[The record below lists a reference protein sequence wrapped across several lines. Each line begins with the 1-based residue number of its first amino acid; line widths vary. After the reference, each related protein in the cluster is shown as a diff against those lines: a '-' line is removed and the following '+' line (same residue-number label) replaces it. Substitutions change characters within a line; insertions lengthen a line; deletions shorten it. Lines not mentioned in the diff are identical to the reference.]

1 MKYAVKKY
9 KSKRNRNARTIVSRH
24 VPFPFPQ
31 RNRVT
36 LPAKV
41 GVGMSLVTNL
51 KTSFFA
57 NVTATAGT
65 GVFTGFLKP
74 GSAFDPTGD
83 LASIQPV
90 GFDQFAAIFSRYKV
104 NKAYVTITILGNV
117 SANNSLSNNWVGAAY
132 PAVDSTAAALYQ
144 NAASQAYSKIYQG
157 CFAQNFNTTVGTGSG
172 GPSVCT
178 RKHVI
183 DNETVVGASGDTFD
197 VGALVTADPT
207 ALQYAVLPIFLQ
219 GNGVGAHTWTIQ
231 VNMIQNITFSQRKN
245 VVDA

>member
-1 MKYAVKKY
+1 MMKKY
-9 KSKRNRNARTIVSRH
+9 GAKKRTYKRKPQVVTRH
-24 VPFPFPQ
+24 AAFPFPQ
-31 RNRVT
+31 RNRLT

-57 NVTATAGT
+57 NVTGVAGT

-74 GSAFDPTGD
+74 GSAFDPCGD
-83 LASIQPV
+83 LAAIQPV
-90 GFDQFAAIFSRYKV
+90 GFDQFAAIFNRYKV
-104 NKAYVTITILGNV
+104 NKAYITIQITGVTSGGNQT
-117 SANNSLSNNWVGAAY
+117 AWVGSSY

-144 NAASQAYSKIYQG
+144 NAASQAYSKLYHGTFSNSTGGQG
-157 CFAQNFNTTVGTGSG
+157 GDAS
-172 GPSVCT
+172 CT

-183 DNETVVGASGDTFD
+183 DNETIVGASGDTFD

-207 ALQYAVLPIFLQ
+207 TLQYAVLPIFLQ
-219 GNGVGAHTWTIQ
+219 ANVATATAPTWCIQ
-231 VNMIQNITFSQRKN
+231 VNMIQNVTFSQRKN

>member
-9 KSKRNRNARTIVSRH
+9 KSKRNRNARSTVSRH
-24 VPFPFPQ
+24 LPFPFPQ

-57 NVTATAGT
+57 NVTAAAGT
-65 GVFTGFLKP
+65 GVYTGFLKP

-83 LASIQPV
+83 LAAIQPV
-90 GFDQFAAIFSRYKV
+90 GFDQFAAIFNRYKV
-104 NKAYVTITILGNV
+104 NKAWVTVTISGGQ
-117 SANNSLSNNWVGAAY
+117 SLNGVHNWVAASY
-132 PAVDSTAAALYQ
+132 PSVDSTAAALYQ
-144 NAASQAYSKIYQG
+144 NAASQAYAKTYNG
-157 CFAQNFNTTVGTGSG
+157 TFAVMPNASTIGGSG
-172 GPSVCT
+172 LNACT

-183 DNETVVGASGDTFD
+183 DSETIVGASGDTFD
-197 VGALVTADPT
+197 IGALVTSDPT
-207 ALQYAVLPIFLQ
+207 SLQFAVLPIFIQ
-219 GNGVGAHTWTIQ
+219 ANAAGASTWTVKID
-231 VNMIQNITFSQRKN
+231 MIQNVTFSQRKN